1 MAELREY
8 IPGKI
13 PVLPGIDFWE
23 LRLEERITTLV
34 FFKGD
39 VPQQIGESV
48 DRGGNCRAMC
58 KGGYG
63 FATFNNPENLARSMH
78 QAQELAKTVG
88 KRPGKWRERGPVRLE
103 YSSRPQIDPHDVPL
117 QKKVAWVRSVQKKL
131 VENRLVDTT
140 SAGYSDLCL
149 TRIYINSEGSLICE
163 TGVHCKCFAS
173 ATNTGKGSV
182 ETVSRSFNRPVGYE
196 LVDELEEVL
205 PDMTKELS
213 YLTRAQLA
221 KGGSYTVIVDPLL
234 AGVFAHE
241 SFGHTSESDFIQ
253 GDERIKEIMRLSR
266 RIASP
271 VLSIY
276 DDGTIPNQ
284 CGSLLYDDE
293 GTPAQKTALITKGV
307 LTSHLH
313 SRETAYNMGE
323 EPTGNARAINYG
335 FPPIVRMTNTYITP
349 SVDKLSDLIASVDR
363 GILVCD
369 SYGGTGGEMFS
380 FSAKYGMMIEGG
392 KTTRPVK
399 NFTLTGNLFKT
410 LKNIVAV
417 SDDFQLFGSW
427 AGCGKNEQMPLS
439 VGLGGPYVMIKDV
452 LVGGR

>member
-1 MAELREY
+1 MTELRDY
-8 IPGKI
+8 LPSKI
-13 PVLPGIDFWE
+13 PALPGIDFWE

-34 FFKGD
+34 SFKGD
-39 VPQQIGESV
+39 VPQQISESI
-48 DRGGNCRAMC
+48 DLGGNCRAMA

-63 FATFNNPENLARSMH
+63 FATFNNPEHLAKSMR

-88 KRPGKWRERGPVRLE
+88 KKPNKWRQRAPIRLE
-103 YSSRPQIDPHDVPL
+103 YSSCPLIDPRHIPL
-117 QKKVAWVRSVQKKL
+117 QKKVARVKSIQKKL
-131 VENRLVDTT
+131 EESHLVDTT
-140 SAGYSDLCL
+140 SAGYSDLCF
-149 TRIYINSEGSLICE
+149 TRIYMNSEGSFLCE
-163 TGVHCKCFAS
+163 KGVSCKCFAS
-173 ATNTGKGSV
+173 ATNTGKGGIESAA
-182 ETVSRSFNRPVGYE
+182 RAFNRRVGYE
-196 LVDELEEVL
+196 LVGELEEAL
-205 PDMTKELS
+205 PEIIKELG
-213 YLTRAQLA
+213 YLIKAEPA
-221 KGGSYTVIVDPLL
+221 KGGNYTVIVDPLL

-266 RIASP
+266 KIASP

-276 DDGTIPNQ
+276 DDGTIPNEI
-284 CGSLLYDDE
+284 GSLIYDDE
-293 GTPAQKTALITKGV
+293 GTPGQKTALITNGL

-323 EPTGNARAINYG
+323 EPTGNARAINYA
-335 FPPIVRMTNTYITP
+335 FPPIVRMTNTYIAP
-349 SVDKLSDLIASVDR
+349 GKDKLSDLIASIDN
-363 GILVCD
+363 GILVCN

-380 FSAKYGMMIEGG
+380 FSAKYGMIIEGG

-410 LKNIVAV
+410 LKNIIAV
-417 SDDFQLFGSW
+417 SDDFQIFGSW
-427 AGCGKNEQMPLS
+427 AGCGKNEQGPLS